1 MPSLKEIKSRIA
13 SVNSTRKITSAM
25 KMVASS
31 KLHHAQTAI
40 ENMLP
45 YENMLEHILKTFL
58 VSAPDVEL
66 PFDQERPVKKV
77 ALIVFSSNSSLCGGF
92 NANII
97 KTMLHAIEEYRK
109 QGLTNDD
116 IIIYPIGR
124 KVEEKV
130 RKLGLRSAGSFVHL
144 ADKPDSAQCRDIS
157 VEAGTMFLEGKVDK
171 VELIYHHFK
180 SAGSQV
186 LTRRTFLPIDL
197 HDDVG
202 ADNDRDLS
210 SNLATKK
217 SQEYLKNRNKQE
229 EEREQA
235 TVKPLNDNFLVE
247 PDLKTVLTEL
257 VPKELH
263 LMVYTALLDSNAS
276 EHAAR
281 MVAMQT
287 ATDNADELLREL
299 NLQYNKSR
307 QAAITSELLDIV
319 GGSSNN

>member
-130 RKLGLRSAGSFVHL
+130 RKLSLRSAGSFVHL
-144 ADKPDSAQCRDIS
+144 ADKPNSAQCRDIS

-202 ADNDRDLS
+202 ADNDRDLT

>member
-144 ADKPDSAQCRDIS
+144 ADKPNSAQCRDIS

-202 ADNDRDLS
+202 ADNDRDLT

-217 SQEYLKNRNKQE
+217 SQEYLKNRNRQE

>member
-144 ADKPDSAQCRDIS
+144 ADKPNSAHCRDIS

-229 EEREQA
+229 EEREQT